1 MLQILDSCF
10 EGKTKI
16 DKVEFQKMT
25 EEKTSDMVLSVLSLF
40 RERLPCSENFW
51 RYKRNYELHMK
62 MVEQSNQGG
71 AEGGNNMSRSQSPP
85 DSNMSPKILIAQAH
99 MNFVKPLSPYAAKG
113 SPDQQ
118 AHFSF
123 KNYDINKFA
132 KQ

>member
-85 DSNMSPKILIAQAH
+85 DSNMADGVNKSPKILIAQAH

-113 SPDQQ
+113 SPD
-118 AHFSF
+118 
-123 KNYDINKFA
+123 
-132 KQ
+132 